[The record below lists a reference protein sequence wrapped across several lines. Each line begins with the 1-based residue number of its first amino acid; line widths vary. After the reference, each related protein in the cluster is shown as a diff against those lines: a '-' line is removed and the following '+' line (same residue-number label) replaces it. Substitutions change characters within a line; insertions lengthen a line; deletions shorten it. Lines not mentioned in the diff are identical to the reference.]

1 MKYFLNN
8 YLLLLLLCRCGL
20 HAQTDT
26 MSLGYK
32 FSHCTRTCDPLVL
45 YKFLKEKNYSKEDI
59 LEMGTYI
66 SYHGN
71 DQCSNAM
78 MKLCM
83 AAHDSMTAA
92 NWHVYSVQNTKN
104 GNYAEAVAALKKAV
118 LLDPI
123 DIEGY
128 YGWVL
133 LYYYRDYERSLKHL
147 EHYDQLSPGVEA
159 PVGENIHFLKG
170 LCHYQMSNYQ
180 KAIEEFGLNEDFEV
194 TRFGRKNANG
204 YIYFYIARCYDRLG
218 NIKAAETYY
227 KKAVKYT
234 VFPTEAYYYLGMLH
248 KYNKGNASSGI
259 RYLKDA
265 YNLLLKGYKQQDIY
279 VELFDEVYLTQVTE
293 ELIID

>member
-8 YLLLLLLCRCGL
+8 YCLLLLLCSSGL
-20 HAQTDT
+20 YAQTDT
-26 MSLGYK
+26 TTLGYK
-32 FSHCTRTCDPLVL
+32 FSHCTGKCDPPAL
-45 YKFLKEKNYSKEDI
+45 YEFLRDKHYSKEEI
-59 LEMGTYI
+59 LSIGTNI

-78 MKLCM
+78 MKLCL
-83 AAHDSMTAA
+83 ATHDSITAA

-104 GNYAEAVAALKKAV
+104 GNYAESIPALEKAV
-118 LLDPI
+118 ILDPK

-170 LCHYQMSNYQ
+170 LCHYQMGNYR

-194 TRFGRKNANG
+194 KRFGQKNCNG
-204 YIYFYIARCYDRLG
+204 YIYFYIARCYDQLG
-218 NIKAAETYY
+218 AIKPAETYY

-234 VFPTEAYYYLGMLH
+234 LFPTEAYYYLGMLH
-248 KYNKGNASSGI
+248 KYKKGNASMGI

-265 YNLLLKGYKQQDIY
+265 YSLMLKGYKQQDVY
-279 VELFDEVYLTQVTE
+279 VELFDEVYMTQLTE
-293 ELIID
+293 EFDY

>member
-8 YLLLLLLCRCGL
+8 CLLLLMLLSSGL

-26 MSLGYK
+26 TTLGYK
-32 FSHCTRTCDPLVL
+32 FGHCTGKCDPLAL
-45 YKFLKEKNYSKEDI
+45 YEFLQEKSYSKEQI

-78 MKLCM
+78 MKLCL
-83 AAHDSMTAA
+83 AAHDSITAS

-104 GNYAEAVAALKKAV
+104 GNYAESIPALEKAV
-118 LLDPI
+118 ILDPK

-170 LCHYQMSNYQ
+170 LCHYQMGNFQ
-180 KAIEEFGLNEDFEV
+180 KAIEEFELNEAFEV
-194 TRFGRKNANG
+194 KRFGRKNSNG
-204 YIYFYIARCYDRLG
+204 YIYFYIARCYDQLG
-218 NIKAAETYY
+218 KIKPAEAYY
-227 KKAVKYT
+227 KQAARYT
-234 VFPTEAYYYLGMLH
+234 LFPTEAYYYLGMLH
-248 KYNKGNASSGI
+248 KYKKGNAAMATK
-259 RYLKDA
+259 YLKDA
-265 YNLLLKGYKQQDIY
+265 HDLLLKGYKQQDIY
-279 VELFDEVYLTQVTE
+279 VELFDEIYMTQVTE
-293 ELIID
+293 EFDY